1 MLSPLICPITI
12 ERSATS
18 TSDLA
23 KQAAAKGAPSGSG
36 FLAIEQTAGRGR
48 QGRRWSSQKGGMYLS
63 VLLRPTVK
71 KKYWFALS
79 FAASLAALDTVR
91 HQLAQHFDNQHM
103 PQTGLKWPNDVIM
116 SGGKIAGILL
126 EVEGQTLIIGSG
138 INIRSVEALVRQ
150 GKNHEV
156 SSHQVV
162 EPAALAD
169 IWPQSAGVLPTPHQL
184 ARCFMTRLVYWHGK
198 FDQNGFAP
206 IRDAWLANALF
217 LGKTLSVWNGTK
229 KISGVFHDLGMDGAL
244 LLLDDSGHTHHIT
257 TGDVQLLD
265 N

>member
-1 MLSPLICPITI
+1 MSHPLICSITT
-12 ERSATS
+12 EQTATS

-48 QGRRWSSQKGGMYLS
+48 RGRQWLSQKGGMYLS

-91 HQLAQHFDNQHM
+91 QQLARHFDDKHM
-103 PQTGLKWPNDVIM
+103 PQTGLKWPNDVFM

-126 EVEGQTLIIGSG
+126 EAVGPTLVVGSG
-138 INIRSVEALVRQ
+138 INIAPVQASAHQET
-150 GKNHEV
+150 NHEV
-156 SSHQVV
+156 SDHQVV
-162 EPAALAD
+162 EPVALAD
-169 IWPQSAGVLPTPHQL
+169 IWPQTAGNLPTPHEL
-184 ARCFMTRLVYWHGK
+184 ASCFMTRLVHWYGK
-198 FDQNGFAP
+198 FEQGGFSP
-206 IRDAWLANALF
+206 IRDEWLGNALF
-217 LGKTLSVWNGTK
+217 LGKALSVWNGTR

-244 LLLDDSGHTHHIT
+244 LLLDDLGHTHHIT

>member
-1 MLSPLICPITI
+1 MAHPLIGPIIT
-12 ERSATS
+12 EQSATS

-23 KQAAAKGAPSGSG
+23 KQAAAKGAPSGCG

-48 QGRRWSSQKGGMYLS
+48 RGRQWLSEKGGMYLS
-63 VLLRPTVK
+63 VLLRPKVK
-71 KKYWFALS
+71 QKYWFAFS

-91 HQLAQHFDNQHM
+91 YQLSQHFDNQNM

-126 EVEGQTLIIGSG
+126 EAEGETLIVGSG
-138 INIRSVEALVRQ
+138 INIAPVQALVRQ
-150 GKNHEV
+150 EKNYVV
-156 SSHQVV
+156 SDHQVV
-162 EPAALAD
+162 VPTALAD
-169 IWPQSAGVLPTPHQL
+169 IWPQTAGVLPTPHQL
-184 ARCFMTRLVYWHGK
+184 ARCFMVRLVHWHGK
-198 FDQNGFAP
+198 FDQSGFAY

-217 LGKTLSVWNGTK
+217 LGKKLSVWKETK
-229 KISGVFHDLGMDGAL
+229 KISGVFYDLGMDGTL
-244 LLLDDSGHTHHIT
+244 LLLDDSGHTHHIS

>member
-1 MLSPLICPITI
+1 MAPPLICPITI
-12 ERSATS
+12 EQRATS

-48 QGRRWSSQKGGMYLS
+48 QGRHWSSQTGGMYLS
-63 VLLRPTVK
+63 VLLRPTIK

-79 FAASLAALDTVR
+79 FAASLAALETVR
-91 HQLAQHFDNQHM
+91 HQLARHFDNQHM

-126 EVEGQTLIIGSG
+126 EAEGQTLIVGSG
-138 INIRSVEALVRQ
+138 INIGPVKALVRQ
-150 GKNHEV
+150 EKNHEV
-156 SSHQVV
+156 SKHQVF
-162 EPAALAD
+162 EPASLAD
-169 IWPQSAGVLPTPHQL
+169 IWPQTAGVLPTPHQV
-184 ARCFMTRLVYWHGK
+184 ARCFMKRLVYWHGK
-198 FDQNGFAP
+198 FDENGFAP
-206 IRDAWLANALF
+206 IRDAWLSNALF
-217 LGKTLSVWNGTK
+217 LGKALSVWNGTT
-229 KISGVFHDLGMDGAL
+229 KISGVFNDLGMDGSL

-257 TGDVQLLD
+257 TGDVQLLE

>member
-1 MLSPLICPITI
+1 MALPLICPITI
-12 ERSATS
+12 EQSATS

-23 KQAAAKGAPSGSG
+23 KQAAALGAPSGSG

-48 QGRRWSSQKGGMYLS
+48 QGRKWSSQRGGMYLS

-91 HQLAQHFDNQHM
+91 QQLARHFDNHHM

-126 EVEGQTLIIGSG
+126 EAEGQTLIVGSG
-138 INIRSVEALVRQ
+138 INIEPVQALVRH
-150 GKNHEV
+150 GKDHEA
-156 SSHQVV
+156 SNHQVV

-169 IWPQSAGVLPTPHQL
+169 IWPQTAGLLPTPHQL
-184 ARCFMTRLVYWHGK
+184 ARCFMTRLVYWQGK
-198 FDQNGFAP
+198 FDQHGFTP
-206 IRDAWLANALF
+206 IRDAWLGNALF
-217 LGKTLSVWNGTK
+217 LGKVLSVWNGTK
-229 KISGVFHDLGMDGAL
+229 KISGVFHDLGMDGTL